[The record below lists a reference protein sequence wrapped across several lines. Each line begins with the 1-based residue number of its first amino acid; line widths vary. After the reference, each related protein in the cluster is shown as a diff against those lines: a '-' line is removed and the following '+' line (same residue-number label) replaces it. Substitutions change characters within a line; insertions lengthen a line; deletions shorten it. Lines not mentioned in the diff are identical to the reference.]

1 MFYEV
6 ALVITEDSTAAAE
19 LPRLLKQLG
28 IRAELYACKRHSL
41 RISIPL
47 AIQLQ
52 LLDPDIENLQSFV
65 NLLAAAHAAAI
76 VGTFSSGYSRLI
88 FELACASSG
97 RILPHRSLDL
107 KYFV

>member
-1 MFYEV
+1 M
-6 ALVITEDSTAAAE
+6 ITEDAPAAAE
-19 LPRLLKQLG
+19 LPILLKQLG
-28 IRAELYACKRHSL
+28 IRAELYACKRHTL

-47 AIQLQ
+47 AIQLR

-65 NLLAAAHAAAI
+65 NLLAAAQAAAI

-88 FELACASSG
+88 FEMACASAG
-97 RILPHRSLDL
+97 RIVPHRSLDL